1 METIVR
7 SSAQEIIIGPEHPTA
22 IIGERINPTGKK
34 LLAASLAQKDMTRV
48 RNLALSQIEQGATIL
63 DVNVGAAGV
72 NEVEV
77 LPLAVKAVMEATDL
91 PLCLDS
97 ANAEALRAALS
108 VYQGKALINSVNGEE
123 ASLQRV
129 LPLVKEYG
137 AAVIGLCMDDDG
149 IPADGHLIVNGGTI
163 QVAEAYEGLEAAN
176 IAISGGAVDL
186 VTADDAL
193 NAAGGAD
200 QSGGAGRFGNDNF
213 ARGGAF
219 DITISGG
226 SVSFF
231 AGGDGIDSNG
241 TLNISGGN
249 ITAIINSSAD
259 NGALDSDG
267 AMTFTGGVIIYGG
280 TGIGSAL
287 SNGST
292 QSYVLVSSGITAGQE
307 ITVRKDSQTLITFTP
322 ATDCRY
328 LALSSPDVKSGE
340 SYEVYSGGSLLTAVT
355 AGTGGGTAMGNPG
368 GMGAPGGRDG
378 SGRIADPG
386 AMNGPGGLGDPGGR
400 Q

>member
-7 SSAQEIIIGPEHPTA
+7 SSAKTIVIGPDHPTA

-77 LPLAVKAVMEATDL
+77 LPLAVKAVMEVTDL

-149 IPADGHLIVNGGTI
+149 IPAEASKRVAIAAKIVER
-163 QVAEAYEGLEAAN
+163 AEALGIPREDVL
-176 IAISGGAVDL
+176 IDCL
-186 VTADDAL
+186 AL
-193 NAAGGAD
+193 SVCTDGNAAKVTLDAIRGVREMLGVNMTLGA
-200 QSGGAGRFGNDNF
+200 S
-213 ARGGAF
+213 
-219 DITISGG
+219 
-226 SVSFF
+226 
-231 AGGDGIDSNG
+231 
-241 TLNISGGN
+241 NISFGLPDRE
-249 ITAIINSSAD
+249 AIN
-259 NGALDSDG
+259 NTFL
-267 AMTFTGGVIIYGG
+267 AM
-280 TGIGSAL
+280 A
-287 SNGST
+287 
-292 QSYVLVSSGITAGQE
+292 ITAGVNAPIVNPE
-307 ITVRKDSQTLITFTP
+307 LSCKAILIT
-322 ATDCRY
+322 D
-328 LALSSPDVKSGE
+328 
-340 SYEVYSGGSLLTAVT
+340 LLL
-355 AGTGGGTAMGNPG
+355 
-368 GMGAPGGRDG
+368 GRDEF
-378 SGRIADPG
+378 
-386 AMNGPGGLGDPGGR
+386 AMTYVR
-400 Q
+400 YHRKHSQS